1 MEAKFEEL
9 VEGFITGKIGI
20 SESFLTEQLSA
31 SLFGNL
37 MLLNESGFMAMAGIG
52 NALKKAETTGIRSD
66 RTSWLEADTKNMA
79 EMEFLDI
86 MDRFIA
92 YLNET
97 CYTGL
102 NACEFHY
109 ALYEE
114 GTFYG
119 RHKDQFRNNNSR
131 KFSMISY
138 LNDNWIESNG
148 GQLIIHHDDR
158 AEQSILPLNCKTV
171 FFQSDKLEHEVVRAN
186 RPRMSV
192 TGWLKRV

>member
-9 VEGFITGKIGI
+9 VAGFITGQVGI
-20 SESFLTEQLSA
+20 SEAFISPALSA
-31 SLFGNL
+31 ALVLN
-37 MLLNESGFMAMAGIG
+37 LLNLQKDGSLTTAGIG
-52 NALKKAETTGIRSD
+52 NDTTKSNTLSIRSD
-66 RTSWLEADTKNMA
+66 KTSWLETDTKNIA

-86 MDRFIA
+86 IAEFISH
-92 YLNET
+92 LNRT

-109 ALYEE
+109 ALYDE

-119 RHKDQFRNNNSR
+119 RHKDQFRNNNNR

-138 LNDNWIESNG
+138 LNEDWLTTDG
-148 GQLIIHHDDR
+148 GQLIIHHQDR
-158 AEQSILPLNCKTV
+158 AAQNILPGNCKTV
-171 FFQSDKLEHEVVRAN
+171 FFQSDVLEHEVAVAT